1 MQLESL
7 QQFQQ
12 EAARTLQECQKMSGS
27 SGGQDMK
34 LQVFQLQRQINDLEY
49 NSTQQEAKQKRKYEE
64 ELNRLRKSLEAQF

>member
-1 MQLESL
+1 
-7 QQFQQ
+7 
-12 EAARTLQECQKMSGS
+12 
-27 SGGQDMK
+27 MK